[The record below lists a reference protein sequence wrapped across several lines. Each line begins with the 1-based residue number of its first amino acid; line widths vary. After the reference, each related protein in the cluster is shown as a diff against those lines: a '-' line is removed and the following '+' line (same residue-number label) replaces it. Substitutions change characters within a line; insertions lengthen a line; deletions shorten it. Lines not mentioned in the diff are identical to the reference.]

1 MRILK
6 DLPRFITKKLIEVN
20 DQSGGNYNVNKGIK
34 IKASM
39 LRSDLCHFNDAYILV
54 KGDITLEGDN
64 DADKKKIKILHL
76 KTMHHLL
83 IAFEK
88 LMAQKLIMHKI

>member
-54 KGDITLEGDN
+54 KGDITLEDDN
-64 DADKKKIKILHL
+64 DANKKNKNL
-76 KTMHHLL
+76 
-83 IAFEK
+83 AFK
-88 LMAQKLIMHKI
+88 NNAPFTSCT

>member
-20 DQSGGNYNVNKGIK
+20 DQSGRNYKVNKGIK

-54 KGDITLEGDN
+54 KGDITFEDDN
-64 DADKKKIKILHL
+64 DANKKK
-76 KTMHHLL
+76 
-83 IAFEK
+83 
-88 LMAQKLIMHKI
+88 

>member
-20 DQSGGNYNVNKGIK
+20 DQSGRNYKVNKGIK
-34 IKASM
+34 IKALM

-54 KGDITLEGDN
+54 KGDITFEDDN
-64 DADKKKIKILHL
+64 DANKKK
-76 KTMHHLL
+76 
-83 IAFEK
+83 
-88 LMAQKLIMHKI
+88 